1 MKKTA
6 VTAAVSSLL
15 TAAFVLSVTN
25 VFDGAVDAHSV
36 YNCDVNGDGVINV
49 MDLNV
54 VKTAL
59 IREMTGA
66 NQAHPAVTETPAVTA
81 PAATAIPAK
90 VNEDDLS
97 VAYPDPYVEPYSGLL
112 DHYYDMFT
120 MQDGDIPEG
129 FGANWYGPRLSGNK
143 EAAFENVGYAFK
155 DLNDDSVPE
164 LIISDITDKDTNTG
178 TELGVVYSYD
188 VLHGK
193 VVEVLESWYRNQTFL
208 ISSDTLANISSSGA
222 AYTSTEKFKF
232 EKTTFDHKVIS
243 YVFSEP
249 VDDKVVFYSNTTGE
263 NDKSI
268 SDVVPNYDLNAD
280 HAELLAAKQQ
290 IEFVPLKSLRDNKPV
305 NVSYFSEGL
314 KDYAAYHLFSEPEK
328 NTVFTTNDDITYL
341 TVYNAVLTDEKWMI
355 KPICTCKELKK
366 GQSLAAG
373 ISYPGDIPNTGV
385 SFIDKFGIKHFY
397 LLGQSGKDGSL
408 SLSDPVYPVERT
420 MSGAPEVDL
429 SDIAGVWYKGGD
441 TSSAYVNISAA
452 GKYTAYFA
460 DGNVEASGKIVKD
473 KDSYVLYRADGTSFV
488 TFALEDKTKSDD
500 MYTYAGGDEKI
511 HYIKLLGPDG
521 AASDGR
527 GIEEVLAGS
536 WECEKTGLIIDYK
549 GEGIFHAL
557 VEVRDTVGGYFRWN
571 YSLIYDNGV
580 LKCDKQG
587 IKTLTVGFLS
597 EDPLNPKTDTFYTDG
612 SAEFVLD
619 GENLIWKDY
628 KEDAGKG
635 MKFVKLYDADVLNNK

>member
-25 VFDGAVDAHSV
+25 AFDGAVDAHSV

-59 IREMTGA
+59 IGEMTGA
-66 NQAHPAVTETPAVTA
+66 NQATPAVTETPAVTA

-97 VAYPDPYVEPYSGLL
+97 VAYPDPYVEPYSEIL

-208 ISSDTLANISSSGA
+208 ITSDVLANISSSGA

-249 VDDKVVFYSNTTGE
+249 EGDKVVFYTNTTGK
-263 NDKSI
+263 NDKSN
-268 SDVVPNYDLNAD
+268 SAVAKNYDLDAD
-280 HAELLAAKQQ
+280 HEALLAAKQQ
-290 IEFVPLKSLRDNKPV
+290 IEFTTLKSLRKNNPV
-305 NVSYFSEGL
+305 TVSYYNDSL
-314 KDYAAYHLFSEPEK
+314 KNYIGYQLFSGLEK
-328 NTVFTTNDDITYL
+328 NTVLTANDDITYL
-341 TVYNAVLTDEKWMI
+341 TVYNAELTDEKWMI

-408 SLSDPVYPVERT
+408 SLSNPVYPVERT
-420 MSGAPEVDL
+420 ITGAPEVDL

-460 DGNVEASGKIVKD
+460 DGNVEATGNIVKD

-511 HYIKLLGPDG
+511 HYIKVLGPDG

-536 WECEKTGLIIDYK
+536 WECGKTDLIIDYK
-549 GEGIFHAL
+549 GEGIFHAV
-557 VEVRDTVGGYFRWN
+557 VEEKDAAGGIFTWDYP
-571 YSLIYDNGV
+571 LIYDAGV
-580 LKCDKQG
+580 LRCDKQG
-587 IKTLTVGFLS
+587 IKTLTVDYMS
-597 EDPLNPKTDTFYTDG
+597 ETPKTDTLYADG
-612 SAEFVLD
+612 SAVFELSGD
-619 GENLIWKDY
+619 NLIWKDD

-635 MKFVKLYDADVLNNK
+635 MKFVKLYDADVLNKK